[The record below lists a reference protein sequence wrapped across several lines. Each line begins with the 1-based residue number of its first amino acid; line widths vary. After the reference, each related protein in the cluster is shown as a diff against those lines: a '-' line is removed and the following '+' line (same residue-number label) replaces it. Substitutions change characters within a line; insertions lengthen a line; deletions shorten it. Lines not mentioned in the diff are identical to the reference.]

1 MSNFTR
7 DTKNTVEIK
16 SFRPKSLTGEVVNDY
31 AQVKEKFG
39 SLASTDPKSNSHF
52 NLHPA
57 AKKNLGIDA
66 EERSHLEDLV
76 KAEVEK
82 RVVQIKAQA
91 FEEGFEKGRGEGKEK
106 AEGDFFAIVQPLFEQ
121 FSSLLQSFDQAKQ
134 EIYNANEAF
143 LIQLIYT
150 IGKQVLLEDLKAD
163 PNYVKR
169 LAQQIVEKLGA
180 KENIRIKVSRQDYA
194 NIEQLREFLK
204 AQFPDLKNVQ
214 IDASDDLVLGGCK
227 IETDLSRV
235 NASVESQL
243 LSIQAALGDV

>member
-1 MSNFTR
+1 MSNFSR
-7 DTKNTVEIK
+7 DPKNGVEIK
-16 SFRPKSLTGEVVNDY
+16 SFRPKSLTGEVVNNY
-31 AQVKEKFG
+31 SQVKEKFG
-39 SLASTDPKSNSHF
+39 SLANTDPKSNSHF

-76 KAEVEK
+76 NAEVEK
-82 RVVQIKAQA
+82 KLSEIRTQA

-106 AEGDFFAIVQPLFEQ
+106 AEGEYFAIVQPLFEQ
-121 FSSLLQSFDQAKQ
+121 FSNLLLAFDQVKQ
-134 EIYNANEAF
+134 DVYLANEHF
-143 LIQLIYT
+143 LIQLIYS
-150 IGKQVLLEDLKAD
+150 IGKQVILDELKVD

-180 KENIRIKVSRQDYA
+180 KENIRIRINRQDYA
-194 NIEQLREFLK
+194 NVEQLREFLK

-214 IDASDDLVLGGCK
+214 IDPSDDLILGGCK

-235 NASVESQL
+235 NASVEAQL
-243 LSIQAALGDV
+243 NSIQNALGET